1 VSELASEPSGTV
13 SELASEPSGTVS
25 ELASVPLTIH
35 DLDALRDLLV
45 RFRAQYMTNVDPS
58 KVDVIEL
65 IELVDDLSE
74 APGAAS

>member
-1 VSELASEPSGTV
+1 MSELSSEGS
-13 SELASEPSGTVS
+13 ATVS

-35 DLDALRDLLV
+35 DLDVLRDLLV
-45 RFRAQYMTNVDPS
+45 RFCAQYMTNVDPS

>member
-1 VSELASEPSGTV
+1 VSD
-13 SELASEPSGTVS
+13 
-25 ELASVPLTIH
+25 LASVPLTIH
-35 DLDALRDLLV
+35 DLDALRDLLQ

>member
-1 VSELASEPSGTV
+1 MSELASEPSGTV
-13 SELASEPSGTVS
+13 RELASE
-25 ELASVPLTIH
+25 PLTIH
-35 DLDALRDLLV
+35 DLDALRDLLL

>member
-1 VSELASEPSGTV
+1 MSEPASEPSGTV
-13 SELASEPSGTVS
+13 SDLTN
-25 ELASVPLTIH
+25 VPLTIH

>member
-1 VSELASEPSGTV
+1 MSELSSEGSAT
-13 SELASEPSGTVS
+13 SDD
-25 ELASVPLTIH
+25 LASVPLTIH
-35 DLDALRDLLV
+35 DLDALRDLLF

-58 KVDVIEL
+58 KVDVTEL